1 MTFAF
6 NLLNLPHPIHTL
18 LRQQETSL
26 HSCGP
31 SWMLV
36 LVQLAWHS
44 RTLLDIVVHQLF
56 CVHPGTGS
64 QG

>member
-6 NLLNLPHPIHTL
+6 NLLNLPYPIHSP
-18 LRQQETSL
+18 LRLQETSS

-36 LVQLAWHS
+36 LMQLAWHS
-44 RTLLDIVVHQLF
+44 GALLDIIVHQLF
-56 CVHPGTGS
+56 CVHPGTSS